1 MSSFESMKTT
11 DNLSVVKAWKAGKN
25 ARNYGR
31 TLWTH
36 NGDLWS
42 LCRKIGAR
50 TNAGV
55 CVVADLRFEDL
66 RDDTYDPKTSLAHIK
81 LAKEFADTIFH
92 ELVWESSPLSHKELP
107 F

>member
-1 MSSFESMKTT
+1 MPPLDSIKIA
-11 DNLSVVKAWKAGKN
+11 DNLAVIKAWKAGKN

-36 NGDLWS
+36 DGDLWS

-50 TNAGV
+50 TTAGV
-55 CVVADLRFEDL
+55 CVVADLTLSDA
-66 RDDTYDPKTSLAHIK
+66 DGNYDPQTSLAHIA
-81 LAKEFADTIFH
+81 LAKKFADTIFH
-92 ELVWESSPLSHKELP
+92 ELVWESSPLSNKELP